1 MVITEVQRQAL
12 REASHWHAEL
22 QDSTEHPE
30 LKAAWQQWLVSC
42 PINQW
47 AWQRVELMQQQFS
60 VLPKQIAVD
69 TLQRANSPSLNRR
82 TVLQGLFFIGG
93 AVSLGW
99 TAQQQVP
106 HWLADHRTRKGQQK
120 HLKLIDGSTLIL
132 NTATTV
138 DIRYDNQ
145 QRLIYLHQGE
155 LYLETAADPRPLYV
169 QNKHAKL
176 QALGTRFTV
185 KQGTHKT
192 KLTVLESAVEIVAQ
206 HSQQRQRVQ
215 AQHAVKFDAEK
226 ILPSRSVDG
235 LAAEWTR
242 GKLIV
247 DSWPLGKLIHELQR
261 YHTGLIQCD
270 PSIASLRISGAYPIN
285 DLETTLEAIRRALPV
300 RINQRFSLWT
310 RITPLHKNS

>member
-1 MVITEVQRQAL
+1 MITEAQRRAL
-12 REASHWHAEL
+12 HEASHWHAEL
-22 QDSTEHPE
+22 QGAAEHSE
-30 LKAAWQQWLVSC
+30 LETAWQHWLASN
-42 PINQW
+42 PTNQW

-60 VLPKQIAVD
+60 TLPKQIAVD
-69 TLQRANSPSLNRR
+69 TLQRASSPSLNRR
-82 TVLQGLFFIGG
+82 TVLQGLMFMGG
-93 AVSLGW
+93 AASLGW
-99 TAQQQVP
+99 SAQQQAP
-106 HWLADHRTRKGQQK
+106 HWLADHRTSKGQQK
-120 HLKLIDGSTLIL
+120 HLNLSDGSNLIL
-132 NTATTV
+132 NTATAV

-145 QRLIYLHQGE
+145 QRLIYLHKGE
-155 LYLETAADPRPLYV
+155 LYLETGADSRPLYV

-185 KQGTHKT
+185 KQGEHKT
-192 KLTVLESAVEIVAQ
+192 KLTVLESVVEIVTQ

-215 AQHAVKFDAEK
+215 AQHSVKFDAEK
-226 ILPSRSVDG
+226 ILPSRSADA
-235 LAAEWTR
+235 LATEWTR